1 MNCPK
6 CNEETKVEPFS
17 DYRIHSCS
25 CGFRDITDENDKE
38 IDHLTRLMLED
49 IYNEN

>member
-1 MNCPK
+1 MLCPK
-6 CNEETKVEPFS
+6 CNKETIVELLL
-17 DYRIHSCS
+17 DYKIHKCP
-25 CGFRDITDENDKE
+25 CGFREITDYDDKE